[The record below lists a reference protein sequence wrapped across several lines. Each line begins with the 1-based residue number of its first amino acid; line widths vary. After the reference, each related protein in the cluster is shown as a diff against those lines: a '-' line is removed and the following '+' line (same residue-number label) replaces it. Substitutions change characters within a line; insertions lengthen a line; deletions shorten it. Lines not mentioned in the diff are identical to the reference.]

1 MLSEQK
7 MCNLFDLLYKKI
19 DPEWLATS
27 ELKLIKKD
35 LIYFQMKGTLKPQSA
50 FMQGK
55 LKVQGNVML
64 TQKLQGLIGEDAKL

>member
-1 MLSEQK
+1 
-7 MCNLFDLLYKKI
+7 
-19 DPEWLATS
+19 
-27 ELKLIKKD
+27 
-35 LIYFQMKGTLKPQSA
+35 MKGTLKPQSA